1 MMMATAQTP
10 RSDSLDFTNHV
21 VIAFESRNQARG
33 ARRALAEIGYAP
45 DQVRQWTESEI
56 LDGLKTALQ
65 TDRKEAGLPSQ
76 ADGAHS
82 SPLDGGAGPQH
93 LGPRH
98 HWLIVRVS
106 SEGRGHQVVD
116 CVRRFGP
123 QRARH
128 YRQGRTTELIE
139 NRFPSLSWPSREIVE
154 AR

>member
-1 MMMATAQTP
+1 MMATAQTP

-21 VIAFESRNQARG
+21 VIAFESRTQARG
-33 ARRALAEIGYAP
+33 ARRALAEIGYAT

-56 LDGLKTALQ
+56 LDGLKTALE

-76 ADGAHS
+76 AQGEQS
-82 SPLDGGAGPQH
+82 SPLEGAGAQS
-93 LGPRH
+93 GPRH
-98 HWLIVRVS
+98 HWLIVRVTG
-106 SEGRGHQVVD
+106 EGRGHQVVD

-128 YRQGRTTELIE
+128 YRQGCTTELME
-139 NRFPSLSWPSREIVE
+139 NRFPSLSWPTREIVE